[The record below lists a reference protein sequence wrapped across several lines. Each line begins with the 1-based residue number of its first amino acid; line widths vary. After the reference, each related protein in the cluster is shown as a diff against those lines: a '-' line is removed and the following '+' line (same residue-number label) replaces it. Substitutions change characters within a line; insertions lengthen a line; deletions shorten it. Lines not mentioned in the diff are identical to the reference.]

1 MVSLGKTQGTETG
14 AYNGEKY
21 SGRKGFYAMCGGGQM
36 EPGGAIHIP
45 LTIKRPTIIIFRT
58 VHTHVDVAWYEPL

>member
-21 SGRKGFYAMCGGGQM
+21 SGRKGFYAMCGGGRT
-36 EPGGAIHIP
+36 EPGRAIHIP
-45 LTIKRPTIIIFRT
+45 LTSRQ
-58 VHTHVDVAWYEPL
+58 